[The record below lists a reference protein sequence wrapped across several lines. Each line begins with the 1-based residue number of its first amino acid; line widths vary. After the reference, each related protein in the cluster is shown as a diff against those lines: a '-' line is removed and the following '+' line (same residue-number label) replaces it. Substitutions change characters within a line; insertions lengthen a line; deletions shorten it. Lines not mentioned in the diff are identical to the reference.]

1 MLTIN
6 TDFLNKAVKEHE
18 FTQLAPY
25 AQLAHQQLI
34 SGEGVGNEFHGWVRL
49 PETIDREEMEDI
61 KQRAASIQEKFD
73 AFVCIGIGGSYL
85 GHKAIME
92 ALQPA
97 LKKEQKT
104 EILFTAHNLS
114 SRYLDEVIKHLAD
127 KDYCINVIAKEGMA
141 LETAVTFRILRN
153 ELERRFGKEGAKER
167 IIVTTDK
174 FRGPLK
180 DIVAE
185 QDYPMYHLPHEVGG
199 RFSVFT
205 PVGLLPLAVAGI
217 NIDALIDGA
226 KEMMTVCE
234 SNDAESNPALKYA
247 MTRNIM
253 TQKGKEIELFVSY
266 EPYMAYFS
274 EWLKQLFGES
284 DGKDGKGLFP
294 ASALYSTDLHSL
306 GQWVQEGRRNMFETV
321 LSIGHNPVD
330 VPVPALEED
339 LDNLGFL
346 VGSSLNHIQSS
357 IKQASMV
364 AHSEGGVPNLEI
376 TIDKLD
382 EYHMGAIMYFFMMSV
397 SVGGYMAG
405 VNPFDQNGVDQYK
418 AEMMKILKS

>member
-6 TDFLNKAVKEHE
+6 TEYLNQSVKDHE
-18 FTQLAPY
+18 YIQLAPY
-25 AQLAHQQLI
+25 AKLAHHQLVT
-34 SGEGVGNEFHGWVRL
+34 GEGVGSDFHGWIRL
-49 PETIDREEMEDI
+49 PETIDLEEVADI
-61 KQRAASIQEKFD
+61 KQRAEAIQQQFD

-97 LKKEQKT
+97 VEKNQKT

-114 SRYLDEVIKHLAD
+114 ARYLDEVMQYLAD
-127 KDYCINVIAKEGMA
+127 KNYCINVIAKEGMA
-141 LETAVTFRILRN
+141 LETAVTFRILRA

-185 QDYPMYHLPHEVGG
+185 QGYPMYHLPHEVGG

-217 NIDALIDGA
+217 DIDALLAGA
-226 KEMMTVCE
+226 KQMMTVCE
-234 SNDAESNPALKYA
+234 SDEVEANPALKYA
-247 MTRNIM
+247 ITRNIM
-253 TQKGKEIELFVSY
+253 IQKGKEIELFVNY

-294 ASALYSTDLHSL
+294 ASVLYSTDLHSL
-306 GQWVQEGRRNMFETV
+306 GQWVQEGRRNLFETV
-321 LSIGHNPVD
+321 LHVTDKTID
-330 VPVPALEED
+330 VPVPELEED

-346 VGSSLNHIQSS
+346 AGSSLNHIQAS

-376 TIDKLD
+376 SIAKLD
-382 EYHMGAIMYFFMMSV
+382 EYHLGGMMYFFMMSV
-397 SVGGYMAG
+397 SIGGYMAG

-418 AEMMKILKS
+418 SEMMKILKS